1 MERDR
6 TETVGS
12 REVMVSVG
20 AVAGVGRRPWWETVV
35 EKEAVRKM

>member
-20 AVAGVGRRPWWETVV
+20 AVAGVGRQPWWETVV